1 MISELKN
8 RLKYMK
14 RLQRNMDGRK
24 RARTRKM
31 TRIAAAYCLVMPIHK
46 LRSLSKDKTRAPGLK
61 KGFRHLERFVI
72 LYQTGKLLKRDDDVE
87 VNSTEQ
93 SIDPP
98 ASEAQEEAISLCL
111 ERDNGMCVF
120 TGSSSAEA
128 CHIIPRLLHSSG
140 SKIAL
145 ASSCTKEL
153 FPNYPP
159 STDLTQFPGEVDPLD
174 LSYNMLTLD
183 RILRQRQAAGQV
195 AVQSMGTTADVKG
208 NRFGTIELKLRPL
221 RVRNK
226 WRPNDKF
233 ELTIDNL
240 SDMLGQDGSP
250 SSSDA
255 GLQDR
260 DDYPV
265 TDGRSVKIEMLKP
278 FLRHMDMLVR
288 MQHTCLQISAMS
300 GAANA
305 CALARAEDFEADFQG
320 SPLFEDI
327 LDDSVS
333 ENDSRRRVLSWL
345 EDRQE

>member
-1 MISELKN
+1 
-8 RLKYMK
+8 
-14 RLQRNMDGRK
+14 
-24 RARTRKM
+24 M

-111 ERDNGMCVF
+111 ERDNG
-120 TGSSSAEA
+120 
-128 CHIIPRLLHSSG
+128 ISG

>member
-1 MISELKN
+1 
-8 RLKYMK
+8 
-14 RLQRNMDGRK
+14 
-24 RARTRKM
+24 M

-46 LRSLSKDKTRAPGLK
+46 LRSLSKDETRASGLK

-93 SIDPP
+93 STDPP
-98 ASEAQEEAISLCL
+98 VSEAQEEAISLCL
-111 ERDNGMCVF
+111 ERDNG
-120 TGSSSAEA
+120 
-128 CHIIPRLLHSSG
+128 ISG

-159 STDLTQFPGEVDPLD
+159 STDLAQFPGEVDPVD

-208 NRFGTIELKLRPL
+208 NRFGTIELKLRRL

-226 WRPNDKF
+226 WRPKDKF

-255 GLQDR
+255 GLQDH

-320 SPLFEDI
+320 SPLFENI

-333 ENDSRRRVLSWL
+333 ANDSRRRVLSWL

>member
-1 MISELKN
+1 
-8 RLKYMK
+8 
-14 RLQRNMDGRK
+14 
-24 RARTRKM
+24 M

-46 LRSLSKDKTRAPGLK
+46 LRSLSKDETRASGLK

-93 SIDPP
+93 STDPP
-98 ASEAQEEAISLCL
+98 VSEAQEEAISLCL
-111 ERDNGMCVF
+111 ERDNG
-120 TGSSSAEA
+120 
-128 CHIIPRLLHSSG
+128 ISG

-159 STDLTQFPGEVDPLD
+159 STDLAQFPGEVDPVD

-208 NRFGTIELKLRPL
+208 NRFGTIELKLRRL

-255 GLQDR
+255 GLQDH

-320 SPLFEDI
+320 SPLFENI

-333 ENDSRRRVLSWL
+333 ANDSRRRVLSWL

>member
-1 MISELKN
+1 
-8 RLKYMK
+8 
-14 RLQRNMDGRK
+14 
-24 RARTRKM
+24 M

-46 LRSLSKDKTRAPGLK
+46 LRSLSKDETRASGLK

-93 SIDPP
+93 STDPP
-98 ASEAQEEAISLCL
+98 VSEAQEEAISLCL
-111 ERDNGMCVF
+111 ERDNG
-120 TGSSSAEA
+120 
-128 CHIIPRLLHSSG
+128 ISG

-159 STDLTQFPGEVDPLD
+159 STDLAQFPGEVDPVD

-208 NRFGTIELKLRPL
+208 NRFGTIELKLRRL

-240 SDMLGQDGSP
+240 SDMLDQDGSP

-255 GLQDR
+255 GLQDH
-260 DDYPV
+260 DDYTV

-320 SPLFEDI
+320 SPLFENI

-333 ENDSRRRVLSWL
+333 ANDSRRRVLCWL